1 MFQKEVNYQFRQ
13 RYSVIHKPNR
23 REETKCP
30 TAAQVAITQAWSIV
44 LPADAD
50 AVMTNAAR
58 DLEDYFCTSMN
69 VCIPL
74 VQEGKGTVSACRIVY
89 DIDTTLPENS
99 YRFAVDEKTV
109 LLIGSNSRMAAQ
121 AGYYAE
127 DLMNLCEAPFLDKQ
141 DAVRTSLFTPR
152 MVHSGYGLD
161 MFPTEH
167 LVNLAHVGMSAIL
180 IFVNDIDV
188 TPHGYQDFN
197 DICYRANQYGLDV
210 YAYSYLPNRRHP
222 DDEDAEEYYEGL
234 YGRLFDR
241 CPYFK
246 GLIFVGESCEFPSKD
261 PHTCGVRRLD
271 DFKDGNMQHP
281 LLSYPGFYPCYDYPQ
296 WLELI
301 QKIVYK
307 RRPDADIVFWSYNW
321 GHVSGEERKALIDKL
336 PKGITLQAT
345 YEMHSKIERDG
356 IENYTTDYTLF
367 SPGPGNYFSTEG
379 AYAKENGLRFYS
391 MTNTGGL
398 TWDIGVV
405 PYLPAPY
412 QWMKRYAGMREAH
425 EKYGLCGTMESHHY
439 GCAASFISELAKWAF
454 YSPAVDMEEALRRI
468 VARDFGEENVDAV
481 CEVYRHF
488 SDGIHY
494 LISTTEDQYGANRIG
509 PAYPFVLFDNQD
521 IVLPSPS
528 YAHFAGNEI
537 CFPLYDQDELGN
549 DLGIGLNVENPDPKL
564 VEKFD
569 YEIDSFRKTVALY
582 DQGCKQL
589 EALLDRV
596 PEKKR
601 EDATRVWALAAFIR
615 NTVRTSINL
624 KEFYKRKC
632 RLLKTHGAER
642 NQLIDEMIALC
653 RAEEQNAVDT
663 IPLVEFDSRLGYEP
677 SMEYKCDRERIEWK
691 LALLKKVMD
700 TELPS
705 YYEK

>member
-1 MFQKEVNYQFRQ
+1 MSAKEVNYQFRQ
-13 RYSVIHKPNR
+13 RYSVVHQPDR
-23 REETKCP
+23 RDASKHP
-30 TAAQVAITQAWSIV
+30 TDRQVAVTQSWSIV

-50 AVMTNAAR
+50 AVMQNAAR

-69 VCIPL
+69 VCVPL
-74 VQEGKGTVSACRIVY
+74 VQEGKGTAGEKRIVY
-89 DIDTTLPENS
+89 GIDSTLPADS
-99 YRFAVDEKTV
+99 YRFAVTETTV
-109 LLIGSNSRMAAQ
+109 SLLGSNSRMAAQ

-127 DLMNLCEAPFLDKQ
+127 DLMNLCEAPFLNIQ
-141 DAVRTSLFTPR
+141 DEVRTSLFPTR

-167 LVNLAHVGMSAIL
+167 LVNLAHAGMSAIL

-210 YAYSYLPNRRHP
+210 YAYSYLANRKHP
-222 DDEDAEEYYEGL
+222 EDDDAEEFYENL

-281 LLSYPGFYPCYDYPQ
+281 LMSYPGFYPCYDYPM

-321 GHVSGEERKALIDKL
+321 GGVSGEERKALVDKL

-367 SPGPGNYFSTEG
+367 SPGPGYYFTSEG
-379 AYAKENGLRFYS
+379 EYAKENGLRFYS

-439 GCAASFISELAKWAF
+439 GCAPSFITELAKWSF
-454 YSPAVDMEEALRRI
+454 YAPFVDMEETLRRI
-468 VARDFGEENVDAV
+468 VARDFGAELVDTV
-481 CEVYRHF
+481 CEAYRCF
-488 SDGIHY
+488 SEGIHY
-494 LISTTEDQYGANRIG
+494 LISTNPDQYGGNRIG

-521 IVLPSPS
+521 VVLPSPP
-528 YAHFAGNEI
+528 YAHFGGNDI
-537 CFPLYDQDELGN
+537 CFPLYDQDNLGN
-549 DLGIGLNVENPDPKL
+549 DLGIGLNVDDPDPKA
-564 VEKFD
+564 VAKFN
-569 YEIDSFRKTVALY
+569 YEIDSFRKTVACY
-582 DQGCKQL
+582 DKGCD
-589 EALLDRV
+589 LLSSVIERV
-596 PEKKR
+596 PAKKR
-601 EDATRVWALAAFIR
+601 ENAARILALATFIR
-615 NTVRTSINL
+615 NTVCTSVNY

-642 NQLIDEMIALC
+642 NQLVEELLQLC

-677 SMEYKCDRERIEWK
+677 SMEYKCDRACIEWK
-691 LALLKKVMD
+691 LALLRDVIE